1 MKITLPTALRK
12 ALLALCVLC
21 ASTLYAEDVVRIDID
36 NFAQSRDVLFNNDE
50 DVAYVT
56 MKFTGDT
63 GVGAD
68 ADYFPSGTTNTTND
82 DILVESWVVGNG
94 HNPGGYTFEGKVHGD
109 GDIIGW
115 SAGDSDGRH
124 EYTFNGDMSEFSGD
138 ITSGSRGLALTF
150 GGEARTAVSGTGAI
164 SITHHNDGVT
174 YNVGTGT
181 STIENSSI
189 VTNEITFNGV
199 AGTVYNVSSAITAG
213 ALSSNGATVNMLSGS
228 SLAVTNTA
236 INATSLNLSLS
247 DSTLSAVNGS
257 SIGSL
262 TLDGNAFLNLALS
275 ADQAAL
281 TTTSLTLNAGAMV
294 TINATIAGG
303 LSAGQSYT
311 LLDNANALTDIS
323 QFTVD
328 FGAGASTTGLSIDSN
343 GNLIYTASRASVSLE
358 WAGGSDTWSTGSTNW
373 AGEDAEFASFDSV
386 TFSNASA
393 GSENTITIS
402 GNVVPSAITVTGVA
416 DTTFAGTGKITGTAA
431 LLKTGVG
438 TLTIA
443 NGGNDFTGGIDV
455 QGGTLAI
462 TSSNDLAGGVT
473 VRADATLLIDA
484 DNALGSGSATIASG
498 GTIAFK
504 GLDHYSTTTVTR
516 ANGSTLKFI
525 YDADNVASNTDATLK
540 LTTGSLSGG
549 RTLAA
554 SGGGTISI
562 GGAIN
567 AASTTDRYVRQDE
580 GYTVS
585 VAPDTILQD
594 NVRLGLSSGTTT
606 ITGGG
611 VYEVHSVELSDSSGS
626 SNTTLTIEQDTTLKV
641 TSTVEHE
648 DSGKGGFM
656 LSNYDTD
663 NTVNVA
669 GTLDLAGGISDRDGE
684 GTISV
689 ASTGTLIMR
698 EGLITHT
705 GRNNKNVDINGG
717 TLLLYSQADGS
728 NHAGNGL
735 DVDIANGST
744 IMGASA
750 TTRVSTALGFSNA
763 EGDIYTFASAPASN
777 GDATANTISLRQ
789 TMTASN
795 ATVKVSSGTLEF
807 GGANNTIGTAELSAG
822 TTLKTD
828 TSASSNMTITTATL
842 AAGAAISSNNMSVG
856 GVTIAGKGGTDAT
869 IVAQTGGGSVS
880 AATFDKVN
888 LSNATITGSLVARSV
903 ENIISNGSSY
913 ENVSFTNVNLTA
925 KDTLT
930 SLTNVTLTNV
940 NLLTVDTGHFNL
952 EGNVSIIDS
961 TLDVTAV
968 TLASGANITYSN
980 TTLTGGITATKTN
993 NLTFNTLEGGEAKN
1007 VQAWS
1012 IHGVSSLFTDASGKL
1027 ILDLGELSGYTT
1039 LGTGDGEQQFAAFI
1053 LVGVAS
1059 LGDMEYDDITLQYS
1073 ANGTDYTQGALGRTT
1088 EGGAV
1093 VLYIPEPSTATLS
1106 LLALA
1111 ALAARRRRKS
1121 A

>member
-1 MKITLPTALRK
+1 M
-12 ALLALCVLC
+12 LAVMSLTVL
-21 ASTLYAEDVVRIDID
+21 SSYAEEFEVMGSADRGD
-36 NFAQSRDVLFNNDE
+36 FAAAQ
-50 DVAYVT
+50 A
-56 MKFTGDT
+56 GDT
-63 GVGAD
+63 IIVDMRGQSDDWLGDAFTVVEGVTIYVKAWD
-68 ADYFPSGTTNTTND
+68 
-82 DILVESWVVGNG
+82 LVNG
-94 HNPGGYTFEGKVHGD
+94 SSSKTYTFDCTIVDHADTEQHGNIEFNSWRD
-109 GDIIGW
+109 ETSIF
-115 SAGDSDGRH
+115 STQS
-124 EYTFNGDMSEFSGD
+124 YVFNGDMSGFSGD
-138 ITSGSRGLALTF
+138 IISTRGGLNISF
-150 GGEARTAVSGTGAI
+150 GGTARETVAGEGALNLYVAGKARGDVTFDVGAGTS
-164 SITHHNDGVT
+164 SITNSAINSNVLSFNGGDGV
-174 YNVGTGT
+174 
-181 STIENSSI
+181 
-189 VTNEITFNGV
+189 
-199 AGTVYNVSSAITAG
+199 VYNVSSAITTQSLSVAAG
-213 ALSSNGATVNMLSGS
+213 TVVNMVSGS
-228 SLAVTNTA
+228 SLTVSNAAVSTTG
-236 INATSLNLSLS
+236 SLS
-247 DSTLSAVNGS
+247 FADNSSLTVLNGS

-262 TLDGNAFLNLALS
+262 TLDGNVFLNLGLAS
-275 ADQAAL
+275 DQAAL
-281 TTTSLTLNAGAMV
+281 TTTGLTLNAGAMV
-294 TINATIAGG
+294 TINASIVGG
-303 LSAGQSYT
+303 LTAGQSYT
-311 LLDNANALTDIS
+311 ILDNADALTDLS

-328 FGAGASTTGLSIDSN
+328 FGAGASSTGLSIDSN
-343 GNLIYTASRASVSLE
+343 GNLIYTASRASVSLD
-358 WAGGSDTWSTGSTNW
+358 WLGGSGTWSTGSTNW
-373 AGEDAEFASFDSV
+373 VGADAEFASFDSV
-386 TFSNASA
+386 TFTTNL
-393 GSENTITIS
+393 GENSIEIS
-402 GNVVPSAITVTGVA
+402 GNVVPSAITVTGLA

-443 NGGNDFTGGIDV
+443 NGGNDFTGVIDV

-473 VRADATLLIDA
+473 VSTDATLLIDA

-504 GLDHYSTTTVTR
+504 GLDHYSSTSVTR
-516 ANGSTLKFI
+516 ANGSTLEFI
-525 YDADNVASNTDATLK
+525 YDADNVASNTNATLK
-540 LTTGSLSGG
+540 LTTGSLSGS

-567 AASTTDRYVRQDE
+567 ATSMTDRYVRQDE

-585 VAPDTILQD
+585 VAAGTILQD

-626 SNTTLTIEQDTTLKV
+626 SNTTLTIEQNTTLKV
-641 TSTVEHE
+641 SSTVEDQ
-648 DSGKGGFM
+648 DSGEGGFM

-684 GTISV
+684 GLIAV

-698 EGLITHT
+698 EGLVTHT
-705 GRNNKNVDINGG
+705 GRGNKNVDINGG
-717 TLLLYSQADGS
+717 TLVLYTQADGS

-763 EGDIYTFASAPASN
+763 AGDVYTFASAPASN

-828 TSASSNMTITTATL
+828 TSAGSNMTITTATL
-842 AAGAAISSNNMSVG
+842 AEGATISSNNMSVG

-869 IVAQTGGGSVS
+869 IVGQTGGGSVS
-880 AATFDKVN
+880 AGSFDKVN
-888 LSNATITGSLVARSV
+888 LSNATVTGSLVARNV
-903 ENIISNGSSY
+903 QNITSNESNY
-913 ENVSFTNVNLTA
+913 ENVSFTDVNLTA
-925 KDTLT
+925 TDTLT
-930 SLTNVTLTNV
+930 TLTNVTLTNV
-940 NLLTVDTGHFNL
+940 NLFTENSGHFNL
-952 EGNVSIIDS
+952 EGNVSIVGS
-961 TLDVTAV
+961 TLDVDAV
-968 TLASGANITYSN
+968 TAAAGANITYSN
-980 TTLTGGITATKTN
+980 TTLTGGITVTKETN
-993 NLTFNTLEGGEAKN
+993 DLTFTTLEGGEAKD
-1007 VQAWS
+1007 VQAWTIS
-1012 IHGVSSLFTDASGKL
+1012 GAAALLTGASGTL
-1027 ILDLGELSGYTT
+1027 TLDLGVIDGYTE
-1039 LGTGDGEQQFAAFI
+1039 LGVGDGQEQFAAFI
-1053 LVGVAS
+1053 LQDVET
-1059 LGDMEYDDITLQYS
+1059 LGTLWYNNITLEYTV
-1073 ANGTDYTQGALGRTT
+1073 NGTDYSHAALGYTKS
-1088 EGGAV
+1088 GDNI